1 MLWKISG
8 QLWDASEMYKPS
20 LKVCDTLGHCLSS
33 ICKWAIY
40 LKHHNVLKLIK
51 CFFSIDSA
59 ILALTSLSV
68 SHYLWLDFKT
78 KNSDYIK
85 LLENTLFW
93 TGACSWL
100 KRGFLIK
107 WKKKI
112 PKNEDYRAKPEW
124 VLIVYRL
131 QLSDLSYLSVPL
143 LYTAGP

>member
-1 MLWKISG
+1 MLCKISG
-8 QLWDASEMYKPS
+8 QLWDASEIYKPS
-20 LKVCDTLGHCLSS
+20 LKVCDTLGHSLSH

-51 CFFSIDSA
+51 CFFSIDNA
-59 ILALTSLSV
+59 ILALTSPSV
-68 SHYLWLDFKT
+68 SHYLWLDFKA

-85 LLENTLFW
+85 LSENTLFW

-100 KRGFLIK
+100 KHSFLIK
-107 WKKKI
+107 WKKKT
-112 PKNEDYRAKPEW
+112 PKSEDYRAKPEW
-124 VLIVYRL
+124 VHIVYRL